1 MIASGTAT
9 SPWGANEAAVD
20 KITETHKKELM
31 TLQKTHSLKQEDLRK
46 EHFLRRKHFENALEG
61 EIRKMKVSVHKQCM
75 LRTVHNVD
83 EEFKQAQR
91 EKQLSFKSDGKYC
104 HHGYIETMLLMV
116 L

>member
-61 EIRKMKVSVHKQCM
+61 EIRKMKVSVHKECRAVVIQ
-75 LRTVHNVD
+75 N
-83 EEFKQAQR
+83 Q
-91 EKQLSFKSDGKYC
+91 KSKSKSKSSKND
-104 HHGYIETMLLMV
+104 L
-116 L
+116 